1 MLIRETHPRIAALPG
16 IGGISTMG
24 FDRIVLVLDPDEIFD
39 LARKASVFGLRVPDQ
54 RLAFE
59 QAGEQQG

>member
-1 MLIRETHPRIAALPG
+1 
-16 IGGISTMG
+16 MG

-54 RLAFE
+54 RLAIEKARE
-59 QAGEQQG
+59 QAG